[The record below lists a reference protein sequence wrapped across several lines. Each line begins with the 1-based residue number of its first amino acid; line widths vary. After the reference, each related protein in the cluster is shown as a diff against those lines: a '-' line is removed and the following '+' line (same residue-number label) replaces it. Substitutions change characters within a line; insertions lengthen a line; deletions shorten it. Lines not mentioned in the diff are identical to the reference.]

1 MSDAPR
7 RRRVFRIPFSRSALR
22 TGVDDE
28 LRFHIEERI
37 EELMSKGISRGDAE
51 REVRRRFGDVDV
63 IERELEDIDR
73 QTMRRRSILETVA
86 ALGSDA
92 RYALRGMAR
101 RPLYTAIVIVTLALG
116 IGANTA
122 IFSLVNAVLLHPI
135 PTPGLDKL
143 VVVQEDILGLNLR
156 DAQLSPGETVDLF
169 ARRDLFAAVAAQTG
183 GSMNLTGQG
192 EPQRVS
198 VLRTFGDYFGL
209 FGVRPYVG
217 RIYRPES
224 STTPGTHVAV
234 ASYGFW
240 QQMLGG
246 DQRAIGRSLELDGT
260 QFEIVGVLPPDF
272 QYPRSAQLYMPFPLD
287 PVWLTPERRNSLFM
301 TVIAR
306 PRDGLSPEQVA
317 TGLRMEVVRWH
328 DRYHG
333 YDTAGQFVL
342 HATPFVA
349 YLAGDLRAVLLALMG
364 AVALVLLIACANVG
378 SLQLVLAARRAK
390 EIAVRAALGAGRAT
404 IVRWLLVESLVLAIA
419 GGILGI
425 GVGVVILR
433 LTTRLDAAQYRLLT
447 NVHLDAR
454 VLAFTSA
461 VVVVAALLFGVVPAI
476 RAARVDL
483 QDALKDSARGSSL
496 SLGRHRFLQTSVV
509 VQVALTLMLL
519 LASALTVRSL
529 ARVLELDPGFRPAH
543 VTTMQLQLPRTR
555 YANNA
560 ARMTFYNTL
569 IERLRAVPG
578 FESAGLASYLP
589 FNGGTDSSPFELP
602 GRPPAPN
609 EPARHA
615 NTEVIAGDY
624 FRAMGIP
631 LLRGR
636 TFTPADAMGPDGAE
650 LVIVDEYLAKSF
662 FPNEDPIG
670 KAIIHNNRAT
680 IIGVVKSV
688 TQEYLG
694 QAPHP
699 TVYHYYAQEPWLGFT
714 TAVVRSSLPDEEV
727 AALARNAVRELDP
740 QLPVFD
746 VKTMSERVSAS
757 LTPRRLAMYV
767 LVGFAA
773 LSLALSVLGIYGV
786 ISYSTAQRTQE
797 IGIRMAL
804 GANPSDVTRMV
815 LRDAMVLA
823 VSGVVAGA
831 VFFLAVGR
839 VLASVLYGI
848 GPRDPLTIALGI
860 VVLAG
865 VALVASYVPARRAAR
880 VDPLVALRGE

>member
-37 EELMSKGISRGDAE
+37 EELMSKGLSRADAE
-51 REVRRRFGDVDV
+51 REVRRRFGDVHV
-63 IERELEDIDR
+63 IERELEVIDR
-73 QTMRRRSILETVA
+73 QTMRRRSIRDQLS
-86 ALGSDA
+86 ALAFDA

-101 RPLYTAIVIVTLALG
+101 RPLYTAIVVVTLALG

-122 IFSLVNAVLLHPI
+122 IFSLVNAVLLHPL
-135 PTPGLDKL
+135 PTPGLDRL
-143 VVVQEDILGLNLR
+143 VVIREDILGLNMR

-169 ARRDLFAAVAAQTG
+169 ARRDLFAAVAAQSG

-192 EPQRVS
+192 EPQRVA
-198 VLRTFGDYFGL
+198 VVRTFGDYFGL
-209 FGVRPYVG
+209 FAVRPYLG
-217 RIYRPES
+217 RVYRPDAS
-224 STTPGTHVAV
+224 SEPGTRVAV

-246 DQRAIGRSLELDGT
+246 DQRAVGRSVELDGVK
-260 QFEIVGVLPPDF
+260 FDVIGVLPPDF
-272 QYPRSAQLYMPFPLD
+272 QYPRSVQLYMPFLLD
-287 PVWLTPERRNSLFM
+287 PAWLTPERRNSLNM

-306 PRDGLSPEQVA
+306 PHDALSPEQVA
-317 TGLRMEVVRWH
+317 TGLRLEVLRWH
-328 DRYHG
+328 DRYSG
-333 YDTAGQFVL
+333 YDIAGQFVL

-404 IVRWLLVESLVLAIA
+404 IVRWLLVESLVLAVA

-433 LTTRLDAAQYRLLT
+433 LVTRLNAAQYGLLT
-447 NVHLDAR
+447 NADLDGR
-454 VLAFTSA
+454 VLAFTSG
-461 VVVVAALLFGVVPAI
+461 VVIVAALLFGVVPAI

-496 SLGRHRFLQTSVV
+496 SFGRHRFLQVSVV

-529 ARVLELDPGFRPAH
+529 ARVLDLDPGFRPAR
-543 VTTMQLQLPRTR
+543 VTTMQLTLPRTR

-560 ARMTFYNTL
+560 ARIAFYNTL
-569 IERLRAVPG
+569 IDRLRALPG
-578 FESAGLASYLP
+578 LESVGLASYLP

-602 GRPPAPN
+602 GRPPSPN

-631 LLRGR
+631 VLRGR
-636 TFTPADAMGPDGAE
+636 TFTAADADGAE
-650 LVIVDEYLAKSF
+650 GVIVDEYLAKSF
-662 FPNEDPIG
+662 FGNEDPIG

-680 IIGVVKSV
+680 IIGVVRSV

-699 TVYHYYAQEPWLGFT
+699 TIYHYYPQSPWLNFAT
-714 TAVVRSSLPDEEV
+714 TVVRSSLPDEQV
-727 AALARNAVRELDP
+727 AALARNAIRELDP

-746 VKTMSERVSAS
+746 IKTMSERVSAS

-767 LVGFAA
+767 LLGFAA

-804 GANPSDVTRMV
+804 GANPHDVTRMV
-815 LRDAMVLA
+815 LRDAMILA
-823 VSGVVAGA
+823 VIGVAAGGLL
-831 VFFLAVGR
+831 FLGVGR

-860 VVLAG
+860 VALAS
-865 VALVASYVPARRAAR
+865 VAFVASYVPARRAAR

>member
-1 MSDAPR
+1 MSDTPR
-7 RRRVFRIPFSRSALR
+7 PRRVFRIPFSRAALR
-22 TGVDDE
+22 SGVDDE
-28 LRFHIEERI
+28 LRFHIEGRI
-37 EELMSKGISRGDAE
+37 EELMSKGLSRADAE
-51 REVRRRFGDVDV
+51 REARRRFGDIGV
-63 IERELEDIDR
+63 IGHELETIDR
-73 QTMRRRSILETVA
+73 QSMRRGSVREQLS
-86 ALGSDA
+86 ALVFDA

-101 RPLYTAIVIVTLALG
+101 RPLYTAIVVVTLALG

-122 IFSLVNAVLLHPI
+122 IFSLVNAVLLHPL
-135 PTPGLDKL
+135 PTPGLNHL
-143 VVVQEDILGLNLR
+143 VVIEEDILGLNLR

-169 ARRDLFAAVAAQTG
+169 ARHDLFATVAAQAG
-183 GSMNLTGQG
+183 RSMNLTGQG

-198 VLRTFGDYFGL
+198 VVRTFGDYFGL
-209 FGVRPYVG
+209 FAVRPYLG

-224 STTPGTHVAV
+224 STAPGTHVAV

-240 QQMLGG
+240 QQMLGA
-246 DQRAIGRSLELDGT
+246 DQRAIGRALELDGT
-260 QFEIVGVLPPDF
+260 KFEVIGVLPPDF
-272 QYPRSAQLYMPFPLD
+272 QYPRSAQLYVPFQLD

-301 TVIAR
+301 TVMAR
-306 PRDGLSPEQVA
+306 PRDGLSAEQVA
-317 TGLRMEVVRWH
+317 AGLRMEVRRWH
-328 DRYHG
+328 DRFPG
-333 YDTAGQFVL
+333 YDIAGQFVL

-349 YLAGDLRAVLLALMG
+349 YIAGDLRAVLLALMG

-378 SLQLVLAARRAK
+378 SLQLVLAARRSK

-404 IVRWLLVESLVLAIA
+404 IVRWLLVEALVLAIV
-419 GGILGI
+419 GGVLGI
-425 GVGVVILR
+425 GIGVVILR
-433 LTTRLDAAQYRLLT
+433 LVTRLNAAEYRLLT

-461 VVVVAALLFGVVPAI
+461 VVVVAALLFGVIPAI

-496 SLGRHRFLQTSVV
+496 SFARHRFLQASVV

-519 LASALTVRSL
+519 LASTLTVRSL
-529 ARVLELDPGFRPAH
+529 ARVLELDPGFRPEH
-543 VTTMQLQLPRTR
+543 VTTMQLTLPGAR
-555 YANNA
+555 YGNNT
-560 ARMTFYNTL
+560 ARLAFYNTL
-569 IERLRAVPG
+569 IERLRALPG
-578 FESAGLASYLP
+578 MESVGLASYLP

-609 EPARHA
+609 EPPRHA

-631 LLRGR
+631 ILRGR
-636 TFTPADAMGPDGAE
+636 TFTAADAEGAE
-650 LVIVDEYLAKSF
+650 GVIVDEYLAKSF

-680 IIGVVKSV
+680 IIGVVRSV

-699 TVYHYYAQEPWLGFT
+699 TVYHYYGQEPWLGFT
-714 TAVVRSSLPDEEV
+714 TAVMRSSLPDEQITT
-727 AALARNAVRELDP
+727 LARGAVRAMDP

-746 VKTMSERVSAS
+746 IKSMPERISAS

-767 LVGFAA
+767 LLGFAA

-804 GANPSDVTRMV
+804 GANPADVTRMV
-815 LRDAMVLA
+815 LRDAMLLA
-823 VSGVVAGA
+823 VIGVVAGSLL
-831 VFFLAVGR
+831 FLGVGR

-848 GPRDPLTIALGI
+848 GPRDPLTIALGV

-865 VALVASYVPARRAAR
+865 VALGAAYVPAR
-880 VDPLVALRGE
+880 

>member
-28 LRFHIEERI
+28 LRFHIEGRI
-37 EELMSKGISRGDAE
+37 EELMSKGVSRADAE

-63 IERELEDIDR
+63 IERELEVIDR
-73 QTMRRRSILETVA
+73 QTMRRRSLRETLS
-86 ALGSDA
+86 ALAFDA

-101 RPLYTAIVIVTLALG
+101 RPLYTAIVVVTLALG

-122 IFSLVNAVLLHPI
+122 IFSLVNAVLLHPL
-135 PTPGLDKL
+135 PTPGLDRL
-143 VVVQEDILGLNLR
+143 VVVREDILGLNLR

-209 FGVRPYVG
+209 FGVRPYIG

-224 STTPGTHVAV
+224 STAPGTRVAL

-240 QQMLGG
+240 QQVLGG
-246 DQRAIGRSLELDGT
+246 DQRAVGRSLELDGT
-260 QFEIVGVLPPDF
+260 KFEVIGVLPPDF
-272 QYPRSAQLYMPFPLD
+272 QYPRSAQLYTPFQLD
-287 PVWLTPERRNSLFM
+287 PVFLTPQRRNSLFM

-306 PRDGLSPEQVA
+306 PRDGLSAEQVA

-328 DRYHG
+328 DRYPG
-333 YDTAGQFVL
+333 YDLAGQFVL

-404 IVRWLLVESLVLAIA
+404 IVRWLLVESLVLAVA

-425 GVGVVILR
+425 GIGVVILR
-433 LTTRLDAAQYRLLT
+433 LVTRLDAAQYRLLT

-496 SLGRHRFLQTSVV
+496 SFARHRFLQASVV

-543 VTTMQLQLPRTR
+543 VTTMQLTLPGTR

-560 ARMTFYNTL
+560 ARIAFYNTL
-569 IERLRAVPG
+569 IERLRAIPG
-578 FESAGLASYLP
+578 LESVGLASYLP

-631 LLRGR
+631 VLRGR
-636 TFTPADAMGPDGAE
+636 TFTAADANGDGAE
-650 LVIVDEYLAKSF
+650 TVIVDEYLAKSF

-699 TVYHYYAQEPWLGFT
+699 TVYHYYPQEPWLGFT
-714 TAVVRSSLPDEEV
+714 TAVMRSSLPDDQV
-727 AALARNAVRELDP
+727 AALARAAVRELDP

-767 LVGFAA
+767 LLGFAA

-804 GANPSDVTRMV
+804 GANPRDVTRMV
-815 LRDAMVLA
+815 LRDAMILA
-823 VSGVVAGA
+823 VTGVVAGA
-831 VFFLAVGR
+831 VLFLGVGR

-860 VVLAG
+860 VVLAV
-865 VALVASYVPARRAAR
+865 VALVASYLPARRAAR